1 MNAAAVPCPATTRST
16 IPNTTVLSH
25 TAIPAGRSAS
35 GRRQARD
42 KSQPAAS
49 PQRNGH
55 DVEATPPSVSPLS
68 WLARPMTTKTS
79 TQQTSSS
86 TASLAERMQVRL
98 AADIHHRSDRPP
110 GTTDAD
116 ANPQSAAPF
125 RIKVF
130 LKR

>member
-1 MNAAAVPCPATTRST
+1 VTPMNAAAVPCPATTRST

-42 KSQPAAS
+42 KTQPAAS

-55 DVEATPPSVSPLS
+55 DVEAMPPSVSPLS
-68 WLARPMTTKTS
+68 WLARPMPTKMS

-86 TASLAERMQVRL
+86 TASLAERMQARV
-98 AADIHHRSDRPP
+98 AADIHP
-110 GTTDAD
+110 
-116 ANPQSAAPF
+116 
-125 RIKVF
+125 V
-130 LKR
+130 